1 MTTLWPL
8 LRAWMARLNPRMRRA
23 LDKRKLETV
32 CRQFGCSRSQA
43 VQIAR
48 EFFR

>member
-1 MTTLWPL
+1 MNTILPL
-8 LRAWMARLNPRMRRA
+8 LRAWLDRWNPRLRRA
-23 LDKRKLETV
+23 LAKRKLESV